1 MQNAYFSRQNTA
13 HKVQILSVFIL
24 FALVLQLLALA
35 LKCLAHA
42 LESLAE
48 VFEVLFLDRKPEDCK
63 SADSRKQQRAD
74 YDTRNLSARKSV
86 LFGRRSDFAARR
98 RIFIYGGKSCFAV
111 YGKV

>member
-1 MQNAYFSRQNTA
+1 MP
-13 HKVQILSVFIL
+13 ILSVFIL

-63 SADSRKQQRAD
+63 SADSCKQQRSD
-74 YDTRNLSARKSV
+74 YDTCNLSARKSV
-86 LFGRRSDFAARR
+86 LFGRRGDFATRR
-98 RIFIYGGKSCFAV
+98 LIFIYSRSLLPIYSHEK
-111 YGKV
+111 